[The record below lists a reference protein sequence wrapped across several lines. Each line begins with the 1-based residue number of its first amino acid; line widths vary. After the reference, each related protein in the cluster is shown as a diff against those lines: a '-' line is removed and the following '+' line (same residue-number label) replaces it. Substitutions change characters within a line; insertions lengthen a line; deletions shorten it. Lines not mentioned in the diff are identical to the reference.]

1 MIYGLVIEAITTL
14 EEALLIE
21 PKKHAAI
28 CCLGNAYTTFAFLT
42 PEETE
47 AKYNFDLASH
57 FFQLAVDETP
67 VFERLENKI
76 EITNFP
82 ITYAASKSSGDVV
95 NYRNMKEQTAYHLAI
110 PGNVT
115 LEFVYML

>member
-1 MIYGLVIEAITTL
+1 MIYGLVIEAITTIQ
-14 EEALLIE
+14 EALLIE

-57 FFQLAVDETP
+57 FFQLAVDE
-67 VFERLENKI
+67 VICFSI
-76 EITNFP
+76 
-82 ITYAASKSSGDVV
+82 
-95 NYRNMKEQTAYHLAI
+95 
-110 PGNVT
+110 
-115 LEFVYML
+115 